1 MNQLE
6 LTRANADEEIF
17 SSGVDHLSEARDFSI
32 VKGGPLFQLLFR
44 TRFVGDEMTLV
55 TRRVILFVLI
65 TWVPLLVLSALDGHL
80 LIGSAVLP
88 FLTDAKTHIRFLVVV
103 PLFLAAELI
112 VHRRLLPIAR
122 EFLERGLIPNDA
134 MKRFDAAVHSALRLR
149 NSLLLEVLLLAFV
162 YAVAVLRVWR
172 REIILDTASWHAIGS
187 GTGPKLTHAGMWYV
201 YVSLPIFQFLLL
213 RWYFRIFIWTRFLW
227 QVSRIKLALVPTHPD
242 RVGGLGFLGVTAF
255 AFSVLVLAHSAM
267 LAAYIAS
274 RIFRAG
280 ASLMDFKIEVAVMAG
295 FMMCLVFGPLLM
307 FSPQLS
313 LAKHR
318 GLMEYGT
325 LAEHYVRDFD
335 GKWLRRGGPG
345 GEPLLGSADIQSLA
359 DMGNSFSVVDTMR
372 LAPITRNAILQ
383 VAGAVLV
390 PLLPLVFTVMS
401 PEELARKFIGLVF

>member
-6 LTRANADEEIF
+6 LARANADEDD
-17 SSGVDHLSEARDFSI
+17 SSSSIDQLSEIQDFSI

-44 TRFVGDEMTLV
+44 AHFVGDEMTLV
-55 TRRVILFVLI
+55 TRRIILFVLI

-80 LIGSAVLP
+80 LKGSAVLP

-112 VHRRLLPIAR
+112 VHQRLHPVAR
-122 EFLERGLIPNDA
+122 EFLERGLIPKDS
-134 MKRFDAAVHSALRLR
+134 MKRFDAAVHSAFRLR
-149 NSLLLEVLLLAFV
+149 KSLLIEVLLLALV
-162 YAVAVLRVWR
+162 YAGAVLWR
-172 REIILDTASWHAIGS
+172 RDMILDTASWHATGS
-187 GTGPKLTHAGMWYV
+187 GTGPKLTHAGMWFAYL
-201 YVSLPIFQFLLL
+201 SLPIFQFLLL

-227 QVSRIKLALVPTHPD
+227 QASRIKLALVPTHPD
-242 RVGGLGFLGVTAF
+242 RVGGLGFLGETAF
-255 AFSVLVLAHSAM
+255 ALSVLVLAHSAM

-280 ASLMDFKIEVAVMAG
+280 AALMDFKIEVAVVAG

-313 LAKHR
+313 LARHR
-318 GLMEYGT
+318 GIIEYGT
-325 LAEHYVRDFD
+325 LAERYVRDFD
-335 GKWLRRGGPG
+335 GKWLRRGAPG

-372 LAPITRNAILQ
+372 LAPITRTSILQ
-383 VAGAVLV
+383 VAAAVLV
-390 PLLPLVFTVMS
+390 PLIPLVFTVMS
-401 PEELARKFIGLVF
+401 PEELARKFLSLVF

>member
-1 MNQLE
+1 
-6 LTRANADEEIF
+6 
-17 SSGVDHLSEARDFSI
+17 LSETQDFSI
-32 VKGGPLFQLLFR
+32 VQGGPLFQLLIC
-44 TRFVGDEMTLV
+44 THFVGDEMTMV
-55 TRRVILFVLI
+55 TRRIILFVLI
-65 TWVPLLVLSALDGHL
+65 TWVPLFVLCALDGHL
-80 LIGSAVLP
+80 LKGSAVLP

-103 PLFLAAELI
+103 PLFLSAEPI
-112 VHRRLLPIAR
+112 VHRRLLPVAR
-122 EFLERGLIPNDA
+122 EFLERGLIPKDG
-134 MKRFDAAVHSALRLR
+134 MKRFDAAVHSAFRLR
-149 NSLLLEVLLLAFV
+149 NSLLVEVLLLAFV
-162 YAVAVLRVWR
+162 YVVAVLFGWR
-172 REIILDTASWHAIGS
+172 REIILDSASWHVTGS
-187 GTGPKLTHAGMWYV
+187 GTGPKLTYAGMWYA

-242 RVGGLGFLGVTAF
+242 RVGGLGFLGHTAF

-280 ASLMDFKIEVAVMAG
+280 AALVDFKIEVAAMAG

-318 GLMEYGT
+318 GLIEYGT

-335 GKWLRRGGPG
+335 RKWLRRGGPG

-359 DMGNSFSVVDTMR
+359 DMGNSFSVVDSMR
-372 LAPITRNAILQ
+372 LAPVTLNAILQ
-383 VAGAVLV
+383 IAAAVLV
-390 PLLPLVFTVMS
+390 PLVPLLFTVMS
-401 PEELARKFIGLVF
+401 PEELAQRLLHLVF